1 MSSSVLLIF
10 DIITNYNV
18 YSKLITFVKIRV
30 FLANVYL
37 VVFKWFQAL
46 YRRQYYVCVKMPE
59 ICCVDGCVPAKDDV
73 TYFKFPNSRALRRK
87 WLDAI
92 PSTSIKVTLDTVVCS
107 RHFLAEQYEV
117 VRQKRR
123 LKAKVVPSVFDQIK
137 TPTAKDDELI
147 SSKQTDTANGRVAS
161 DVTTDNK
168 PDAEQRTTSPN
179 HRLQEN
185 TCKNESCMT
194 NGLKEDIVKRS
205 QPDNVSITDSEIS
218 NKDIEDIITNYQ
230 IKQTR
235 PVHQGTE
242 TETGGNRETGGSTL
256 AANACIEV
264 EVPPFAG
271 EIQVERNDKIEIG
284 RNGEMEIGKNGEI
297 QMRREEASQVID
309 VDDEAEPVFIEVS
322 VGKAPRVAASPTKQ
336 CLCAGGDQDCV
347 MLLESVQCDVDPRCL
362 VLPERAP
369 ASPPAR

>member
-194 NGLKEDIVKRS
+194 NGLKEDIVKR
-205 QPDNVSITDSEIS
+205 TL
-218 NKDIEDIITNYQ
+218 K
-230 IKQTR
+230 
-235 PVHQGTE
+235 E
-242 TETGGNRETGGSTL
+242 TCMPGSS
-256 AANACIEV
+256 A
-264 EVPPFAG
+264 
-271 EIQVERNDKIEIG
+271 
-284 RNGEMEIGKNGEI
+284 
-297 QMRREEASQVID
+297 
-309 VDDEAEPVFIEVS
+309 
-322 VGKAPRVAASPTKQ
+322 
-336 CLCAGGDQDCV
+336 
-347 MLLESVQCDVDPRCL
+347 
-362 VLPERAP
+362 
-369 ASPPAR
+369 